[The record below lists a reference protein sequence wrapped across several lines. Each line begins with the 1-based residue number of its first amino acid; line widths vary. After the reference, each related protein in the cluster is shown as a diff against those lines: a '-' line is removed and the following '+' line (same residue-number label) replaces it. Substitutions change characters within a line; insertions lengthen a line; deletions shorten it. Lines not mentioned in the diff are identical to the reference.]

1 VYTFSSDGTLAVATG
16 KHRIYNDTG
25 VTLTITG
32 TRASVGTAPTGAT
45 LIVDVTKNGT
55 TIFTTQ
61 ANRPTIAISGFT
73 AVGGT
78 PQVTAWAAGE
88 YLTVDVDQVGSSV
101 AGADLTV
108 QVEVGGGGGGGV
120 TSVAGRTG
128 VVVLANT
135 DISGL
140 GNSSTKNVGTTTG
153 TVAAGD
159 DGRFASS
166 PVTSVA
172 GRTGAVVLANTDVS
186 GLGNASTKNVGTT
199 TGTVAAGNDSR
210 FSGGSGVGTGQNA
223 LTGWFHVDGYGADPT
238 GSANCN
244 TAFANVM
251 TDVNAAGGGTVY
263 CPGIYAT
270 TASIVIAHDNVQLL
284 GSMQGPSGIN
294 YTGSGAA
301 ISSDPAAIRRAG
313 GVSHLRVQCMTAGA
327 TALKLDNA
335 YRWVCQGSKFES
347 QNGTTGIGIDIVG
360 NTSKSCYFNQ
370 FYSCDALASLAS
382 VRMND
387 NVNGCE
393 FYGGVFEGAG
403 YSLWML
409 GTNSAMG
416 TNMFNGVGI
425 QGTGANSSG
434 VLVQIGTSGSAYA
447 CSYNMFN
454 NCRFET
460 NATTTI
466 VNAPLAYYNMII
478 GGSMANSVTIVN
490 NASPSYAGPMVLLH
504 ANGGL
509 RFNQQIYTPWVV
521 TDWINAGIVQ
531 ATPVATG
538 SRQSASSVGAGGQS
552 YDSTL
557 GKPIWSNGSVW
568 KDAAGTT
575 V

>member
-1 VYTFSSDGTLAVATG
+1 
-16 KHRIYNDTG
+16 
-25 VTLTITG
+25 
-32 TRASVGTAPTGAT
+32 
-45 LIVDVTKNGT
+45 
-55 TIFTTQ
+55 
-61 ANRPTIAISGFT
+61 
-73 AVGGT
+73 
-78 PQVTAWAAGE
+78 
-88 YLTVDVDQVGSSV
+88 
-101 AGADLTV
+101 
-108 QVEVGGGGGGGV
+108 
-120 TSVAGRTG
+120 
-128 VVVLANT
+128 
-135 DISGL
+135 
-140 GNSSTKNVGTTTG
+140 
-153 TVAAGD
+153 
-159 DGRFASS
+159 
-166 PVTSVA
+166 
-172 GRTGAVVLANTDVS
+172 
-186 GLGNASTKNVGTT
+186 
-199 TGTVAAGNDSR
+199 
-210 FSGGSGVGTGQNA
+210 
-223 LTGWFHVDGYGADPT
+223 
-238 GSANCN
+238 
-244 TAFANVM
+244 
-251 TDVNAAGGGTVY
+251 
-263 CPGIYAT
+263 
-270 TASIVIAHDNVQLL
+270 NVQLL

-416 TNMFNGVGI
+416 TNMFN
-425 QGTGANSSG
+425 S
-434 VLVQIGTSGSAYA
+434 
-447 CSYNMFN
+447 
-454 NCRFET
+454 CRFET

-568 KDAAGTT
+568 KDAAETT